1 MEKLRVGAEKL
12 GIQLGEKELTLFQTY
27 YEELLDWNQRMNLTS
42 ITEYEQVQVNH
53 FLDAL
58 TVVLVWKPESQQS
71 RVIDVGTGPGI
82 PGIPLKIVFPQIH
95 LVLLDATAKKAG
107 FLKHI
112 VKKLSLN
119 DVEIVVGRAEEVA
132 HRSEHREQFNIVLSR
147 AVAELATLVELTL
160 PFCAMGGLVIAH
172 KKGDIEQEVRQAET
186 AIVTLGGKLR
196 EVRPV
201 TLPEFPDNR
210 SLVVI
215 EKVIP
220 TPEKYPRH
228 PGMPAKKPLR

>member
-1 MEKLRVGAEKL
+1 MEKLRVGAKKL
-12 GIQLGEKELTLFQTY
+12 GLKLGEKELKQFQTY
-27 YEELLDWNQRMNLTS
+27 YEELIDWNQRMNLTS
-42 ITEYEQVQVNH
+42 ITDYEQVQLNH

-58 TVVLVWKPESQQS
+58 TILLVWKPEPHKS
-71 RVIDVGTGPGI
+71 RVIDVGTGAGI

-107 FLKHI
+107 FLRRM
-112 VKKLSLN
+112 VGKLSLK

-132 HRSEHREQFNIVLSR
+132 HRSEYREQFNVVLSR

-160 PFCAMGGLVIAH
+160 PFCVIGGLVIAH
-172 KKGDIEQEVRQAET
+172 KKGDIQQEVSRAET
-186 AIVTLGGKLR
+186 ATATLGGKLK
-196 EVRPV
+196 EVKPV

-215 EKVIP
+215 EKVTP
-220 TPEKYPRH
+220 TPEKYPRR
-228 PGMPAKKPLR
+228 PGMPEKKPL